1 MNLIK
6 STSKWYILVFTHD
19 IDTCIFTLN
28 MKCTCI
34 SNQQD
39 RLQFYRSHLK
49 SNWQSIYVYQA
60 RSKYLIENSQHTIKS
75 AFIDNEHK
83 CHIGLEN
90 TGSLIFTWKQ
100 TFLELCTQSIFWSL
114 STQSWL
120 FPKSRSLCFRKID
133 RLWRIPSQPF
143 YITYYMASAYMYVR
157 TLSKQSANNMKYI
170 GDIHWFD
177 EEYCSY
183 LTNGTELFFIFTSF
197 PRENVIKVKW

>member
-19 IDTCIFTLN
+19 SDTCIFTLN

-60 RSKYLIENSQHTIKS
+60 RSKYLELSLIENSQHTIKS

-83 CHIGLEN
+83 CFIGLEN

-100 TFLELCTQSIFWSL
+100 TFFELCTQSIFWSL
-114 STQSWL
+114 CTQSWL
-120 FPKSRSLCFRKID
+120 FPKSRSLCFRKNRQIMT
-133 RLWRIPSQPF
+133 LPSQPF
-143 YITYYMASAYMYVR
+143 YITYYVASV
-157 TLSKQSANNMKYI
+157 YI
-170 GDIHWFD
+170 
-177 EEYCSY
+177 
-183 LTNGTELFFIFTSF
+183 
-197 PRENVIKVKW
+197 V